1 MKNNL
6 TKEDLEQV
14 RDNFISARGNLVN
27 ATSIL
32 QKSDLFNGTVKD
44 TKEVIGDLSI
54 AIKALNLV

>member
-14 RDNFISARGNLVN
+14 RDNFISARDNLVN

-32 QKSDLFNGTVKD
+32 QKSDLFNSTVKD

-54 AIKALNLV
+54 ATKALNLV

>member
-6 TKEDLEQV
+6 TKEDLKQV
-14 RDNFISARGNLVN
+14 RDDFISARDSLVN
-27 ATSIL
+27 AAAIL
-32 QKSDLFNGTVKD
+32 QDSGLFDSTVKD

>member
-14 RDNFISARGNLVN
+14 RDNFISARNNLVN

-32 QKSDLFNGTVKD
+32 QKSDLFNSTVKD

>member
-1 MKNNL
+1 MKNDL

-32 QKSDLFNGTVKD
+32 QKSDLFNSTVKD

-54 AIKALNLV
+54 AIKALSLV